1 MSAAAKDVLVQAIG
15 AKVILMTV
23 HQGTDEITIAD
34 IEDHQIV
41 VIMTMV
47 AEALKDGT
55 MTVVEETEGLEAV
68 TVVIEAVSTKNQ
80 LFVEAE
86 EMIVATVTEEMIVAT
101 VTEAPMKR
109 VMITRRDPH
118 HPKEVENTVLIK

>member
-80 LFVEAE
+80 LFVKAE

-101 VTEAPMKR
+101 VTEAPMKG